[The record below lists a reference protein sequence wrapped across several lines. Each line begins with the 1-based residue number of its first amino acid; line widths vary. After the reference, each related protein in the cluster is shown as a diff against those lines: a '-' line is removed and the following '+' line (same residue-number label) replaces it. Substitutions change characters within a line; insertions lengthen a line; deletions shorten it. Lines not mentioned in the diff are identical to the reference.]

1 MPNLNVLVVG
11 ASIAG
16 PTAAYWLAKAGANVT
31 VIERFPK
38 LRTSGQ
44 NIDIRS
50 CGVTIMRR
58 MAGME
63 EAVRAAVLEL
73 EGISFVNDKGE
84 PIAIMKSTGDADAQF
99 LVSEYEIYRGELS
112 RIIVNLTKDNDK
124 IKYVFGEQVV
134 AMHHKED
141 SGPITVEFANGMP
154 TAEYDLVVACDGAT
168 SRTRAIGFGY
178 GVRDHIVP
186 VNTWAAYFN
195 IEEDLMQGSKLGKG
209 YTNPGGRAIFMAPR
223 PSGGTQVLYLSVHAG
238 NKDQDHTKAFR
249 EASQKGDDALKAY
262 VAERFQGPGWKSK
275 EVMDGMMKSDD
286 FYASEWL
293 QVKIPKLY
301 KGRFVA
307 VGDAGYA
314 AGPTGG
320 GTSLAL
326 AGAYILAGELSAHKG
341 DLAAGLE
348 AYERRMRPIID
359 EMQKI
364 PPGVLSFMAPQTK
377 WGIWLRNQFFKL
389 VCWTMKF
396 KGLFAWASQYFASAF
411 GGDKFNI
418 PDYDWEN

>member
-1 MPNLNVLVVG
+1 MSNLKVLVVG

-16 PTAAYWLAKAGANVT
+16 PSAAYWLAKAGAHVT

-50 CGVTIMRR
+50 CGVTVMRK

-63 EAVRAAVLEL
+63 EAVRAAVLEM
-73 EGISFVNDKGE
+73 EGVSFVNDKGE
-84 PIAIMKSTGDADAQF
+84 PLAIMRATGDADAQF

-112 RIIVNLTKDNDK
+112 RIIVDLTKDNDR
-124 IKYVFGEQVV
+124 INYVFGEQVV
-134 AMHHKED
+134 AMHQTED

-154 TAEYDLVVACDGAT
+154 AAEYDLVVACDGAT

-186 VNTWAAYFN
+186 MNTWAAYCN
-195 IEEDLMQGSKLGKG
+195 IEEDLLDGVKLGKAWSA
-209 YTNPGGRAIFMAPR
+209 PGACTVTLSPR
-223 PSGGTQVLYLSVHAG
+223 PSSGTQILYMSVHTG
-238 NKDQDHTKAFR
+238 SKDQDPTKPFR
-249 EASQKGDDALKAY
+249 EASKKGDDALKAY
-262 VAERFQGPGWKSK
+262 VAERFQAPGWKSK
-275 EVMDGMMKSDD
+275 EIMAGMMKSDD
-286 FYASEWL
+286 FYASEWM
-293 QVKIPKLY
+293 QVKLPKLY
-301 KGRFVA
+301 QGRFVT

-314 AGPTGG
+314 TGPTGG
-320 GTSLAL
+320 GTSLAM
-326 AGAYILAGELSAHKG
+326 AGAYVLAGELSTHKG

-359 EMQKI
+359 DLQKI
-364 PPGVLSFMAPQTK
+364 PPGVLTFMAPQTA
-377 WGIWLRNQFFKL
+377 WGIWLRNQVFKL

-396 KGLFAWASQYFASAF
+396 KGLFAWASKYMASAF
-411 GGDKFNI
+411 GGDNYNL
-418 PDYDWEN
+418 PDYQWEY